1 MNSTQQLEAEL
12 RQVVADGFLPDEAGM
27 RLVRHVNHAHTLS
40 RLDLSCYKHFALIVQ
55 LKALA
60 QDFLLEQTSF
70 YERKVDRF

>member
-40 RLDLSCYKHFALIVQ
+40 RLDLSCYKHFCFNCSAKSISSGFSSGTNVVL
-55 LKALA
+55 
-60 QDFLLEQTSF
+60 
-70 YERKVDRF
+70 